1 MNDKNNLNLSPDK
14 FTFVQRDKNIKD
26 EKFETKPIGYFK
38 DAWYRFSRNKGSVV
52 AACIIVFLIL
62 FALIVPFFSKFQVSY
77 VDGYYKYMPA
87 KSMTLSKYGIMD
99 GQSKVKGINQQQ
111 FDYYNA
117 IPGCVIS
124 VDREYEVEDAGRSY
138 TYYDLTI
145 DSYKKV
151 GYVYKLLT
159 KTEYEAVLAYQE
171 ETGIQLLFPMIN
183 TNLINNPSYAEDANM
198 WYANTPKGA
207 AEYDKNGEYVDI
219 YLTNPDNPEEYKYY
233 TQKNN
238 GSQYQVRVYYYDY
251 YVYEHGF
258 EPCFLLGTDGYG
270 KDILVNLAAGARL
283 SFLLSFVIAIIN
295 FCIGTVY
302 GAIEGYYGG
311 KVDMIMERIVE
322 IIVEIPFIIVV
333 TLFQL
338 YLAKKLGVVP
348 TLIFAFMFNGW
359 VGIAGRVR
367 TQFYRFKGQEYVLAA
382 RTLGARDR
390 RLIFRHILPNALG
403 TIVTSAVL
411 MIPNVIFSE
420 AYLSFLGIID
430 LQTSNN
436 TSIGTMLQ
444 AGQAS
449 LTTNPQVIF
458 FPALFISLLMICFNM
473 FGNGLR
479 DALNPSLRGA
489 EEQLYG

>member
-1 MNDKNNLNLSPDK
+1 MKDNHMEHISKDK
-14 FTFVQRDKNIKD
+14 FTFVQKDKNIKD
-26 EKFETKPIGYFK
+26 VKFETKPIGYFK

-52 AACIIVFLIL
+52 AACIILALLL
-62 FALIVPFFSKFQVSY
+62 FALIVPFVSRYKVSY

-87 KSMTLSKYGIMD
+87 KSKTLAKFGIMD
-99 GQSKVKGINQQQ
+99 GKSKMKALNQQE
-111 FDYYNA
+111 FDYYNG
-117 IPGCVIS
+117 IPECVLS
-124 VDREYEVEDAGRSY
+124 VDRKYQVKDAGRTT
-138 TYYDLTI
+138 TYYDVTV

-151 GYVYKLLT
+151 GFAYALLT
-159 KTEYEAVLAYQE
+159 KKEYEDVLAYQE
-171 ETGIQLLFPMIN
+171 KTGIQLLYPMIN
-183 TNLINNPSYAEDANM
+183 VNLINNPTYTEDANM
-198 WYANTPKGA
+198 WYENTPKGA
-207 AEYDKNGEYVDI
+207 AVYDSDGNYKNI
-219 YLTNPDNPEEYKYY
+219 YLTDPESPDGYKYY
-233 TQKNN
+233 IEKNN
-238 GSQYQVRVYYYDY
+238 GSQYQIRTLYYDY
-251 YVYEHGF
+251 YTYKNGH
-258 EPCFLLGTDGYG
+258 EPVFTLGTDGFG
-270 KDILVNLAAGARL
+270 KDILVNLATGARL
-283 SFLLSFVIAIIN
+283 SFMLSVIVATIN

-311 KVDMIMERIVE
+311 RVDMYMERFVE
-322 IIVEIPFIIVV
+322 IIVEIPFIIIV

-338 YLAKKLGVVP
+338 HFAKKVGVVP
-348 TLIFAFMFNGW
+348 TLIFAYMFNGW
-359 VGIAGRVR
+359 TSIAGRVR

-403 TIVTSAVL
+403 TIVTTAVL

-420 AYLSFLGIID
+420 AYLSFLGVID
-430 LQTSNN
+430 LQTSDN

-444 AGQAS
+444 AGQAC

-489 EEQLYG
+489 EE

>member
-1 MNDKNNLNLSPDK
+1 MKDNNMERISKDK
-14 FTFVQRDKNIKD
+14 FTFVQRDKSIKD
-26 EKFETKPIGYFK
+26 VKFETKPIGYFK

-52 AACIIVFLIL
+52 AGIIILALIL
-62 FALIVPFFSKFQVSY
+62 FAIIVPFFSKYKVSY
-77 VDGYYKYMPA
+77 VDGYYKYMPTKSKTLA
-87 KSMTLSKYGIMD
+87 KFGIMD
-99 GQSKVKGINQQQ
+99 GKSKMKALNQQEY
-111 FDYYNA
+111 DYYNA

-124 VDREYEVEDAGRSY
+124 TDRKYKVTDAGRKS
-138 TYYDLTI
+138 TYYDVTV

-151 GYVYKLLT
+151 GFAYILLT
-159 KTEYEAVLAYQE
+159 KSEYEEVLAYQE
-171 ETGIQLLFPMIN
+171 KTGIQLCYPMIN
-183 TNLINNPSYAEDANM
+183 INSINNPTYTEDANM
-198 WYANTPKGA
+198 WYENNPKGA
-207 AEYDKNGEYVDI
+207 AVYDSEGNYKNI
-219 YLTNPDNPEEYKYY
+219 YLTDPESPDGYKYY
-233 TQKNN
+233 TLKNN
-238 GSQYQVRVYYYDY
+238 GAQYQIRTLYYDY
-251 YVYEHGF
+251 YTYKNGH
-258 EPCFLLGTDGYG
+258 EPVFFFGTDGFG
-270 KDILVNLAAGARL
+270 KDILVNLASGARL
-283 SFLLSFVIAIIN
+283 SFILAIVIASIN

-311 KVDMIMERIVE
+311 RVDMYMERFVE
-322 IIVEIPFIIVV
+322 IIVEIPFIIIV

-338 YLAKKLGVVP
+338 HFAKKVGVVP

-359 VGIAGRVR
+359 TGIAGRVR

-411 MIPNVIFSE
+411 MIPSVIFSE

-444 AGQAS
+444 AGQS
-449 LTTNPQVIF
+449 CLTTNPQVIF

-489 EEQLYG
+489 EE